1 MEEWRENVA
10 EKTMQLKIRES
21 KPDKKRKQG
30 QITANVE
37 NVELLKEQEIFV
49 FFYVFICQLSS
60 LNLFRASYWGRK
72 TKGKPYT
79 NTLESHLK

>member
-37 NVELLKEQEIFV
+37 NVELLKEQETFCILLCI
-49 FFYVFICQLSS
+49 YMPIIITQSIQGQL
-60 LNLFRASYWGRK
+60 LGEENK
-72 TKGKPYT
+72 M
-79 NTLESHLK
+79 